1 MMNISALRSL
11 EIRKNGVVKHHVA
24 DGRLCVVRK
33 KLCHFVES
41 AHVAWTHKASAGPMC
56 CGLIGYKCVGSC

>member
-1 MMNISALRSL
+1 MKISALRSL
-11 EIRKNGVVKHHVA
+11 EIRKNGVVKHHVT

-41 AHVAWTHKASAGPMC
+41 AHVVWTQNERWANVLRRGR
-56 CGLIGYKCVGSC
+56 V